1 MHELIDLAKFELAI
15 RILAGAALPAGLI
28 VGAWL
33 GRLRGEMRWYLTR
46 GGAVGLLGPILY
58 ALWCYYRWIVRLEPE
73 SGYIGLHKP
82 SVLFL
87 NVVFFAVFGAILGVI
102 YGRIFRRGSESSDR
116 G

>member
-15 RILAGAALPAGLI
+15 RILAGAALPAGLV

-33 GRLRGEMRWYLTR
+33 GRVRGQMHWYLTR

-58 ALWCYYRWIVRLEPE
+58 ALWCYYRWTVRLDPG
-73 SGYIGLHKP
+73 SGYVGLHKP

-87 NVVFFAVFGAILGVI
+87 NVVVFVVLGSAIGLA
-102 YGRIFRRGSESSDR
+102 YGRILRRSSESSDR
-116 G
+116 R